1 MLEQNGV
8 LMVNCK
14 VCGPNLS
21 HTTGFHKEW
30 NRNRANFTLP
40 DTHPYVKAKAL
51 VAGTQTPPTCPP
63 APAPTTTPAPAPSA
77 NPDTLTFSRRDLE
90 AKINRAERNSTDPN
104 ASAMASMMREML
116 LN

>member
-8 LMVNCK
+8 LMVNFK
-14 VCGPNLS
+14 VYGPNLT
-21 HTTGFHKEW
+21 HTTGYHKEW

-40 DTHPYVKAKAL
+40 DTHPIVKAKSL
-51 VAGTQTPPTCPP
+51 VAETQPPPTCTP
-63 APAPTTTPAPAPSA
+63 APAPTATPAPAPSV

-90 AKINRAERNSTDPN
+90 AKITRAERNSTDPN
-104 ASAMASMMREML
+104 TSAMASMMREML

>member
-1 MLEQNGV
+1 MLEKGDV

-14 VCGPNLS
+14 ICGPNLT

-40 DTHPYVKAKAL
+40 DTHPFVKAKAL
-51 VAGTQTPPTCPP
+51 AAGT
-63 APAPTTTPAPAPSA
+63 PAPTPAPTPSA
-77 NPDTLTFSRRDLE
+77 NPDILTFSRRDLE
-90 AKINRAERNSTDPN
+90 AKITRAKRNSTDLN
-104 ASAMASMMREML
+104 ASAMASMIRDML